1 MDTAAMDKVSQN
13 LQRIK
18 ALSEMY
24 YNTKESGDQTNQ
36 IKLRVIKEEILKTLV
51 ENKKIMNER

>member
-1 MDTAAMDKVSQN
+1 MDNGTMDKVNKN
-13 LQRIK
+13 LQRVK

-36 IKLRVIKEEILKTLV
+36 IKLRVIKEEILKILI
-51 ENKKIMNER
+51 ENKKIMDEI